1 MTANHSFYTLF
12 LTPKTCFFTSPSHST
27 LRLFLTLQGKVP
39 DQYKMQVRNERY
51 IANNLMKPNVF
62 FFLSKKQYFQFSKY

>member
-1 MTANHSFYTLF
+1 MTAHYSVYILSLTL
-12 LTPKTCFFTSPSHST
+12 KTCFFTSPSHSA

-39 DQYKMQVRNERY
+39 DQYKMQVRIERY

-62 FFLSKKQYFQFSKY
+62 FFLSKKQYFQFF

>member
-1 MTANHSFYTLF
+1 MTAHYSFIFYPLP
-12 LTPKTCFFTSPSHST
+12 LKLVFFTSPSHSA

-39 DQYKMQVRNERY
+39 DQYKMQVRIERY

-62 FFLSKKQYFQFSKY
+62 FFLSKKQYFQFF